1 MKQGADV
8 AHAIDRRVSSELEYY
23 ITSHLARLPCIVRRI
38 TCCCVCFVIRGP
50 TVTYS
55 RRYIRRKTD
64 EDVERVRLACADM
77 SQRDSLAAR
86 DARDAAQ
93 AEAMKAA
100 QHATDV
106 QVCLVICMSRGVFAL
121 VLTYFTAAA

>member
-1 MKQGADV
+1 MKHGA
-8 AHAIDRRVSSELEYY
+8 A
-23 ITSHLARLPCIVRRI
+23 
-38 TCCCVCFVIRGP
+38 
-50 TVTYS
+50 VTPS

-86 DARDAAQ
+86 EARDAAQ
-93 AEAMKAA
+93 AEAMKAT

-106 QVCLVICMSRGVFAL
+106 QVCLMTGVSRGVCA
-121 VLTYFTAAA
+121 